1 MKNTLA
7 LLAFSL
13 IGIALVAQAGEPNS
27 DIAAD
32 AQVYFIS
39 PSDGQVVTSPFAVKF
54 GLKGMGI
61 APAGIQRDNTGHH
74 HLLINTDVLPNLSMS
89 LPATDKIRH
98 FGGGHTET
106 ELTLPPG
113 EHTLQLL
120 MGNFAHI
127 PHAVPVLSDK
137 ITITVE

>member
-7 LLAFSL
+7 MLAFSL
-13 IGIALVAQAGEPNS
+13 IGVALVGQAGEPGS
-27 DIAAD
+27 DMAPD

-98 FGGGHTET
+98 FGGGQTET
-106 ELTLPPG
+106 QLTLPPG